1 MSESTV
7 DVSRGT
13 STALVDVGGR
23 FMTGPEMDAAAK
35 GVGLPRGGILYFRGR
50 IGAVG
55 DVSGAVAAALIGI
68 FPPRI
73 MTAVWDGTAALP
85 AAAAVPAYV
94 GACADWGRANLA
106 GLDGAARLASLA
118 ERVVDAAEPS
128 ALPLFAALRGTD
140 RPADEP
146 ARAAHALMLLREL
159 RGGLH
164 FAALRARGIDVPLA
178 IMADPR
184 GGPARLRRLA
194 WDDAEIAALEAR
206 AAGTADLRERWD
218 DADEATSAAFAAALD
233 VLAGAEVAEL
243 GTAVTAAEAA
253 SRPR

>member
-1 MSESTV
+1 MGESTV
-7 DVSRGT
+7 DVSRETGV
-13 STALVDVGGR
+13 ALVDVGGR
-23 FMTGPEMDAAAK
+23 FMTAAEMDAAAK
-35 GVGLPRGGILYFRGR
+35 ALGLPRGGILYFRGR

-73 MTAVWDGTAALP
+73 MTAVWEGTAALP

-94 GACADWGRANLA
+94 GACAEWGRAHLADLA
-106 GLDGAARLASLA
+106 GADRLAALA
-118 ERVVDAAEPS
+118 ERVVDAADPS
-128 ALPLFAALRGTD
+128 ALPLFAGLRGTD
-140 RPADEP
+140 RPADPP

-178 IMADPR
+178 IMADRR

-194 WDDAEIAALEAR
+194 WDDGEVAALERR
-206 AAGTADLRERWD
+206 AAATADLRERWD
-218 DADEATSAAFAAALD
+218 AADEATSTAFAAELDALS
-233 VLAGAEVAEL
+233 GAEVGEL
-243 GTAVTAAEAA
+243 AAAITAAETL
-253 SRPR
+253 SRG

>member
-1 MSESTV
+1 MPESTV
-7 DVSRGT
+7 DVSRST

-23 FMTGPEMDAAAK
+23 FMTGPQMDAAATA
-35 GVGLPRGGILYFRGR
+35 VGLPRGGILYFRGR

-85 AAAAVPAYV
+85 AAAAVPGYV

-106 GLDGAARLASLA
+106 ALDRADHLADLA
-118 ERVVDAAEPS
+118 ERVVDAAEAS
-128 ALPLFAALRGTD
+128 ALPLFAALRATG
-140 RPADEP
+140 RPSDGP

-164 FAALRARGIDVPLA
+164 FAALRARGIDIPLA

-194 WDDAEIAALEAR
+194 WDDGEVAGLEQR
-206 AAGTADLRERWD
+206 AAATPDLRARWD
-218 DADEATSAAFAAALD
+218 DADEATSAAFAATLD
-233 VLAGAEVAEL
+233 VLAAAEVADL
-243 GTAVTAAEAA
+243 AAAITAAEKL